1 MLNLPYIHS
10 SIHIHVCFGPTQI
23 FHKAG
28 LPAGLVNLVTGKGS
42 EIGDFLTQ
50 HPSVNCISFTGG
62 STGGAIADVAKVD
75 FLCNTLMIHS

>member
-1 MLNLPYIHS
+1 VWCS
-10 SIHIHVCFGPTQI
+10 RPTPTCTYVRVRSQL

-28 LPAGLVNLVTGKGS
+28 FPAGLVNLVTGKGS

-62 STGGAIADVAKVD
+62 NTGWCSSMRA
-75 FLCNTLMIHS
+75 C